1 LLKLL
6 RVNTGP
12 DNPTS
17 EYLCTVAE
25 DSMIQ
30 SVESACPV
38 QANFQSNECAEIP
51 APENAIK
58 VAEDSRLQG
67 IEFTSPTHMVLHEKA
82 GAFLKLG
89 EVGSDSRLPSMEFTS
104 PVRAVPTFQPYE
116 ADMPTPKFTA
126 SVSFIFEG
134 KQFT

>member
-1 LLKLL
+1 
-6 RVNTGP
+6 
-12 DNPTS
+12 
-17 EYLCTVAE
+17 
-25 DSMIQ
+25 
-30 SVESACPV
+30 VESTCPV

-51 APENAIK
+51 APENISK
-58 VAEDSRLQG
+58 VAEDSRVQG
-67 IEFTSPTHMVLHEKA
+67 IEFTSPTHMVLHAKA
-82 GAFLKLG
+82 GAFSSPKLG

-104 PVRAVPTFQPYE
+104 PARTVPTFQPYE